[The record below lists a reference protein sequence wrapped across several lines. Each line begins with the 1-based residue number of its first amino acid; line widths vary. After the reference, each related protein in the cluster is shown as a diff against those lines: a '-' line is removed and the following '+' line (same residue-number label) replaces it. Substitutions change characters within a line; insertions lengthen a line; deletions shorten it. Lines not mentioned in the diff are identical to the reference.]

1 MLDKIYEILEAAKAP
16 DRVMWNG
23 ESYEDGYK
31 EGYADALSDI
41 LNEVEKLDVEVS
53 KDDIAPKVRGEA

>member
-1 MLDKIYEILEAAKAP
+1 MLNKIYEILEAAKAP

-23 ESYEDGYK
+23 KSYEDGYK

-41 LNEVEKLDVEVS
+41 LNEVEKLDVEMN
-53 KDDIAPKVRGEA
+53 KEDKA

>member
-1 MLDKIYEILEAAKAP
+1 LDRVYEILEAAKAP

-41 LNEVEKLDVEVS
+41 LNEVEKIDVEIS
-53 KDDIAPKVRGEA
+53 KEDIAPKVRNEA

>member
-1 MLDKIYEILEAAKAP
+1 MFDKIYKILEATKAP

-31 EGYADALSDI
+31 EGYADAVSQIMDA
-41 LNEVEKLDVEVS
+41 VEKLDVEMS
-53 KDDIAPKVRGEA
+53 REGE

>member
-1 MLDKIYEILEAAKAP
+1 MLNKIYEILEAAKAP
-16 DRVMWNG
+16 DRVMWDG

-41 LNEVEKLDVEVS
+41 LNEVEKLDVEMN
-53 KDDIAPKVRGEA
+53 KEDKA

>member
-1 MLDKIYEILEAAKAP
+1 MLDKIYEILEATKAP

-31 EGYADALSDI
+31 EGYADALSNI
-41 LNEVEKLDVEVS
+41 LNEVEKLDVEIS
-53 KDDIAPKVRGEA
+53 KEGET